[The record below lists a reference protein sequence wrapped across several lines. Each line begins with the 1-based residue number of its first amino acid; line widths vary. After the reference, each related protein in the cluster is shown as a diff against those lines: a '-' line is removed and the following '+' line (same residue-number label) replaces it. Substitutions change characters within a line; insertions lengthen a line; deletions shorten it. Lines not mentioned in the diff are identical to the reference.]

1 MESTETTQVQEAP
14 IHYNPNQLVTYK
26 VINGDTVSYPTDKVV
41 DLEWTLEKARRS
53 EDKAKE
59 LQSTINRILD
69 EMTEDSW
76 YNPNTEA
83 AEILNDLCTI
93 LQFSPVKTIEFTA
106 NISLNGSIEIPL
118 SDYQDMDLSD
128 YVFEN
133 LSIDSY
139 TGTMD
144 VNGWDIDSVD
154 EC

>member
-41 DLEWTLEKARRS
+41 DLEWTLEKGRRQV
-53 EDKAKE
+53 EKTNE
-59 LQSTINRILD
+59 LQSKIDKIID

-76 YNPNTEA
+76 YNPNTD
-83 AEILNDLCTI
+83 AETILNDLCEI
-93 LQFSPVKTIEFTA
+93 LQFNPVKTIEFTA
-106 NISLNGSIEIPL
+106 NISLNGTIEIPL
-118 SDYQDMDLSD
+118 SDYQDTNLSD

-139 TGTMD
+139 TGSMD